1 MEVRNFF
8 SVTLTTLSLLHL
20 SGCAQKAVTNPPV
33 KSQQHIGNYYAALEF
48 EPGKSALSERS
59 KSHLNLLADKALRDG
74 REIGEIKILAWADKE
89 YPSESERISPKDK
102 LLAKD
107 RGRNI
112 EKYLKE
118 ELYATNPID
127 IFNMAKK
134 PTLLGKITK
143 NEDWE
148 IKETVQDSGATG
160 TRLPDGSVSYTKASK
175 ALVIIDYE
183 VSKQ

>member
-1 MEVRNFF
+1 MSVSYFL
-8 SVTLTTLSLLHL
+8 SVTLTAFSLLHL
-20 SGCAQKAVTNPPV
+20 AGCAQKKTLPTAAKV
-33 KSQQHIGNYYAALEF
+33 QELIGNYYAAIEF
-48 EPGKSALSERS
+48 EPGKSELTERN
-59 KSHLNLLADKALRDG
+59 KSHLDLLAQRALRDG

-89 YPSESERISPKDK
+89 YPSEAERVSPKDK

-112 EKYLKE
+112 ERYLKE
-118 ELYATNPID
+118 ELYATNSID
-127 IFNMAKK
+127 VFNMAKK
-134 PTLLGKITK
+134 PSLLGRITK

-148 IKETVQDSGATG
+148 IKETVKDTGATG
-160 TRLPDGSVSYTKASK
+160 TRLPNGSVSYTKASK